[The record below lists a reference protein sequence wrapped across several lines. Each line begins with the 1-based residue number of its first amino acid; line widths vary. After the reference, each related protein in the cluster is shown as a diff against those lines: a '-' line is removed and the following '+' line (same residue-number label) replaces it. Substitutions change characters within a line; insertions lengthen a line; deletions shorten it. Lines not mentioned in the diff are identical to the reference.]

1 MPTIQPRKKNPVL
14 LEGKIPKTLIRLTLQ
29 MFIGILAM
37 QIFNLVDTF
46 FVGQLG
52 AKQLAAMGFTF
63 PVVMVI
69 NSIALGLG
77 IGASSVISRAIGQGN
92 QSKVRRF
99 TTDALS
105 LSLIIVT
112 FFVVIGLFTIRPLFH
127 SLGASAEIIRYI
139 ESYMKIWYLGMPF
152 VVIPMVGNNAIRAT
166 GDAKTPSFIM
176 VSAVLINIILD
187 PLLIFGYGPF
197 PRWELA
203 GAALATVISRG
214 ITMVLSLWILYHRER
229 MITLAI
235 PKLKEGIQSWGKILY
250 IGLPA
255 AATNLI
261 MPISLG
267 IITRLVAR
275 YGATAVAGFGVGSR
289 IQMFSLAII
298 GSLSS
303 VFTPFVGQ
311 NWGAKQYARI
321 KSGVAFSYLAS
332 SIWGVFLFVIFL
344 FLAHP
349 IATLFNRNPH
359 VIWTTSV
366 YLRIVSIGFPAL
378 GILILTSSTF
388 NALNKPIPASTLM
401 VMRMF
406 VLYVPLAYLG
416 SSVFGLTGIFWAA
429 VASNLTSAI
438 VAYFW
443 IRKELATHISMPQL
457 D

>member
-1 MPTIQPRKKNPVL
+1 MQERKMNPVL
-14 LEGKIPKTLIRLTLQ
+14 LEGKIPRTLTRLTLQ

-52 AKQLAAMGFTF
+52 ARQLAAMGFTF

-77 IGASSVISRAIGQGN
+77 IGASSVISRAIGEGN

-112 FFVVIGLFTIRPLFH
+112 FFLAIGLFTIEPLFR
-127 SLGASAEIIRYI
+127 SLGASGDVLQYI

-166 GDAKTPSFIM
+166 GDTKTPSFVM
-176 VSAVLINIILD
+176 VSAVLVNIILD

-229 MITLAI
+229 MLTLAI

-255 AATNLI
+255 AGTNLI
-261 MPISLG
+261 MPISMG

-275 YGATAVAGFGVGSR
+275 FGATAVAGFGVGSR

-303 VFTPFVGQ
+303 VLTPFVGQ

-321 KSGVAFSYLAS
+321 KSGVKFGYLAS
-332 SIWGVFLFVIFL
+332 SVWGVFLFLIFL
-344 FLAHP
+344 FAAQPLA
-349 IATLFNRNPH
+349 ALFNRNPH
-359 VIWTTSV
+359 VIWTTSI
-366 YLRIVSIGFPAL
+366 YLKIVSISFPAL
-378 GILILTSSTF
+378 GILMLTASTF

-401 VMRMF
+401 VTRMF

-416 SSVFGLTGIFWAA
+416 SYLFGLAGIFWAA
-429 VASNLTSAI
+429 VFSNI
-438 VAYFW
+438 VSSTAAYFW
-443 IRKELATHISMPQL
+443 IRNEFSTNI
-457 D
+457 

>member
-1 MPTIQPRKKNPVL
+1 MRMRKMTPVL
-14 LEGKIPKTLIRLTLQ
+14 LEGKIPKTLTLLTLQ

-52 AKQLAAMGFTF
+52 ARQLAAMGFTF
-63 PVVMVI
+63 PVVLVI
-69 NSIALGLG
+69 NSMALGLG
-77 IGASSVISRAIGQGN
+77 IGASSVISRAIGEGN
-92 QSKVRRF
+92 QAKMRRF

-105 LSLIIVT
+105 LSVMIVT
-112 FFVVIGLFTIRPLFH
+112 LFVVIGLFTIEPLFR
-127 SLGASAEIIRYI
+127 SLGASGDVLQYI
-139 ESYMKIWYLGMPF
+139 KSYMKIWYWGMPF

-166 GDAKTPSFIM
+166 GDTKTPSFVM

-214 ITMVLSLWILYHRER
+214 ITMVLSFWILYHRER
-229 MITLAI
+229 MLTFAI

-261 MPISLG
+261 MPISMG

-275 YGATAVAGFGVGSR
+275 FGATAVAGFGVGSR
-289 IQMFSLAII
+289 VQMFSMAII

-303 VFTPFVGQ
+303 VINPFVGQ

-321 KSGVAFSYLAS
+321 KSGVEFGYLAS
-332 SIWGVFLFVIFL
+332 LIWGVFLFVIFL
-344 FLAHP
+344 FAAHP
-349 IATLFNRNPH
+349 IAALFNRNPH
-359 VIWTTSV
+359 VIWTINV
-366 YLRIVSIGFPAL
+366 YLKIVSIGFPSL
-378 GILILTSSTF
+378 GILIVTASTF
-388 NALNKPIPASTLM
+388 NALNKPIPASALM
-401 VMRMF
+401 VTRMF
-406 VLYVPLAYLG
+406 VLYLPLAYLG
-416 SSVFGLTGIFWAA
+416 SVVFGLTGIFWAA
-429 VASNLTSAI
+429 VFSNIASS
-438 VAYFW
+438 VAAYYW
-443 IRKELATHISMPQL
+443 IRKEFATRI
-457 D
+457 